1 MVGVMVG
8 GARVGSGVS
17 VGRGVS
23 LGNGVSGTTSLAGG
37 SGVSVDGERAVG
49 ALIDETARY
58 CGRLESYLANSEY
71 WASAPLMHRVEL
83 LLFLIDRGM
92 IERRLTARGYQCRAI
107 GEAEEILIQQSE
119 LRPYLLLTLEL
130 IAAVRLASRPRR
142 SKV

>member
-1 MVGVMVG
+1 MTQ
-8 GARVGSGVS
+8 RWSGC
-17 VGRGVS
+17 
-23 LGNGVSGTTSLAGG
+23 LAHYH
-37 SGVSVDGERAVG
+37 SHRHPEHLE